1 MQSRIDSLPLPLEV
15 RAFYSIPALAR
26 AANVTT
32 YTLRRLFLANHIRV
46 MHSGR
51 AVFVPLSEIQRK
63 IPSLW
68 GSLRAAEALRLEAL
82 KEARRARG
90 RRPPPRPR

>member
-1 MQSRIDSLPLPLEV
+1 MRSRIDSLPLPLEV

-32 YTLRRLFLANHIRV
+32 YTLRRLFVANHIRV

-63 IPSLW
+63 IPALW
-68 GSLRAAEALRLEAL
+68 GSLKAAEVLRLAAVKEGRRGGRRAA
-82 KEARRARG
+82 
-90 RRPPPRPR
+90 PRPR

>member
-32 YTLRRLFLANHIRV
+32 YTLRRLFVANHIRV
-46 MHSGR
+46 IHSGR

-68 GSLRAAEALRLEAL
+68 GSLEVAEALRLA
-82 KEARRARG
+82 AATAARG
-90 RRPPPRPR
+90 MEGRRKPGSR